1 MTRRLLAAAVVL
13 AGALAPAHLAAQS
26 LPNVGAPKRAAAK
39 AVAATN
45 RYTATMTAAVD
56 PAPRD
61 TRAAQPADS
70 APPAAGSRLATARAV
85 PAAATTSASSA
96 ADSAVARRESFYYA
110 ASGRRD
116 PFYSLMQTGG
126 ELRPLITDLR
136 LVAVV
141 VDPSGRNS
149 VAILRDL
156 GTKDQYR
163 VKVGQTLGRMRVAR
177 IAEKTVAF
185 TIEEF
190 GYSRQQE
197 LTLGDQSQARTK

>member
-1 MTRRLLAAAVVL
+1 MTRRLLAAALVL

-45 RYTATMTAAVD
+45 RHTATMTAAVD

-70 APPAAGSRLATARAV
+70 VPPAAGSRLATARAV
-85 PAAATTSASSA
+85 PAAATSSASA

-177 IAEKTVAF
+177 IAERTVAF